1 MEKTASLTASG
12 PIRAERH
19 DDGDLAARFQ
29 AGDSAAFDQIVA
41 AHQQRIAR
49 LVFRLLGKPDEVQDV
64 VQEVFLAVF
73 ENLERFRGE
82 SKLSTWLTTI
92 ALNKCRSH
100 RRRSLLR
107 PRSLFRIAKTPTVP
121 SEQDRPAES
130 AEIHEELRRAVRRL
144 SARYREPIVLRYF
157 EELPVPEIGKVLGIS
172 VNTVEVRL
180 TRARQKLR
188 EMLSVRSGE
197 E

>member
-19 DDGDLAARFQ
+19 DDGDSAARFQ
-29 AGDSAAFDQIVA
+29 AGDSAAFDQIVE

-49 LVFRLLGKPDEVQDV
+49 LVLRLLGNPDEVQDV

-73 ENLERFRGE
+73 ENLEGFRGE

-107 PRSLFRIAKTPTVP
+107 LRSLLRIAKTPTVS

-157 EELPVPEIGKVLGIS
+157 EELPVPEISKVLGIS
-172 VNTVEVRL
+172 VNSVEVRL
-180 TRARQKLR
+180 TRARRKLR
-188 EMLSVRSGE
+188 EMLSARLGE
-197 E
+197 P

>member
-19 DDGDLAARFQ
+19 DDGDLVARFQ
-29 AGDSAAFDQIVA
+29 AGDSAAFDQIVG
-41 AHQQRIAR
+41 AHQRRIAR
-49 LVFRLLGKPDEVQDV
+49 LAFRLLGKPDEVQDV

-107 PRSLFRIAKTPTVP
+107 LRSLFRIAKTPTVP
-121 SEQDRPAES
+121 FEQDRPAES

-172 VNTVEVRL
+172 VNSVEVRL

-188 EMLSVRSGE
+188 EMLSARLGE

>member
-19 DDGDLAARFQ
+19 DDGDLVARFQ
-29 AGDSAAFDQIVA
+29 AGDSAAFDQIVE

-100 RRRSLLR
+100 RRRSFLR

-144 SARYREPIVLRYF
+144 SARYREPVVLRYF

-172 VNTVEVRL
+172 VNSVEVRL

-188 EMLSVRSGE
+188 EMLSARLGE

>member
-1 MEKTASLTASG
+1 MEKTASLTTSG

-19 DDGDLAARFQ
+19 DDGDLVARFQ
-29 AGDSAAFDQIVA
+29 AGDSAAFDQIVE
-41 AHQQRIAR
+41 AHQGRIAR
-49 LVFRLLGKPDEVQDV
+49 LVFRLLGNPDEVQDV

-73 ENLERFRGE
+73 ENLKRFRGE

-107 PRSLFRIAKTPTVP
+107 LRSLFRIARTLTVP

-130 AEIHEELRRAVRRL
+130 TEIHEELRRAVRRL
-144 SARYREPIVLRYF
+144 PARYREPVVLRYF
-157 EELPVPEIGKVLGIS
+157 GELPVPEISKVLGIS
-172 VNTVEVRL
+172 VNNVEVRL
-180 TRARQKLR
+180 TRARHRLR
-188 EMLSVRSGE
+188 AMLSVRLGE
-197 E
+197 P